1 MPAVGMTAGY
11 KRPVGYKGLYHVGQ
25 TAESFGGA
33 AAQYGYACR
42 NFGGIGVDVV
52 HGHSAAYVVQQ

>member
-1 MPAVGMTAGY
+1 MPAVVPTAGD
-11 KRPVGYKGLYHVGQ
+11 KRPVGYNRLYHVGEA
-25 TAESFGGA
+25 AESFGGA

-52 HGHSAAYVVQQ
+52 HGHPASYVVQQ